1 MLGGVPMSGLS
12 KNAFNL
18 ALLYDYGPWSARLAY
33 SWRSHYLQAVNTWGT
48 ADGSG
53 IDRNPN
59 SPNFNTAYSVNY
71 ALPTWGGAYGQ
82 LDMGVQYKVTDNL
95 TMAFEAQ
102 NLTSAIYR
110 QYMQQQIGMKERS
123 AFGTGPRYALQM
135 RYSF

>member
-1 MLGGVPMSGLS
+1 
-12 KNAFNL
+12 
-18 ALLYDYGPWSARLAY
+18 
-33 SWRSHYLQAVNTWGT
+33 
-48 ADGSG
+48 
-53 IDRNPN
+53 
-59 SPNFNTAYSVNY
+59 
-71 ALPTWGGAYGQ
+71 
-82 LDMGVQYKVTDNL
+82 MGVQYKVTDNL